1 MTGIEGSS
9 TWYAQHRVPT
19 RGPESNSAG
28 KRGEQQC
35 CRGSAQ
41 SCGGETSC
49 VDSAENCIGKG
60 GSGEGS
66 CRKVRIINLF

>member
-41 SCGGETSC
+41 SCGGETSR

-66 CRKVRIINLF
+66 CREVRIINLL